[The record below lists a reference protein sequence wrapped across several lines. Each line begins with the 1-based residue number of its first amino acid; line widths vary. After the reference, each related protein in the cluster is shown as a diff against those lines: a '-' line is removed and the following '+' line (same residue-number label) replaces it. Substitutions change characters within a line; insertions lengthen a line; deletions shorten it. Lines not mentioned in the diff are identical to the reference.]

1 MPTLAKNFRWRREW
15 KSKIY
20 GNL

>member
-1 MPTLAKNFRWRREW
+1 MPTLTKNFRWRREW